1 MCIRYKRG
9 AGLDWKILDLIEQA
23 LFKHKPLL
31 RQFITED
38 QNPYGHNQVITG
50 RDPESSLVYR
60 N

>member
-1 MCIRYKRG
+1 MNIRYKRG
-9 AGLDWKILDLIEQA
+9 AGFDWKILELIAHA
-23 LFKHKPLL
+23 LYKHKPLL
-31 RQFITED
+31 SQFIIED